1 MGAQP
6 CRVLDAIVQFVS
18 ASTMM
23 KDTFAIVLVAVAAT
37 ASCSDEAAPGDT
49 TESPM
54 ARMISEIQMDALRTE
69 SYTGIDR
76 IGEAVVGALRATLR
90 EEFVLPRNRSLAYA
104 NHPLPIG
111 HGQTISQPFIVA
123 IMTEVLN
130 VEPHHKVLEIGTGSG
145 YQAAVL
151 SHLAAEVYTIE
162 IVPELAE
169 TARKRLERLGYD
181 NVFVR
186 AGDGWYGWPDH
197 APFDGVI
204 ITAVSDEIPPALV
217 EQLSDDG
224 LLVMPVGDDDGFQE
238 LVVYSKRTGVT
249 TPLFPVRFVPLTGD
263 H

>member
-1 MGAQP
+1 MIERKHP
-6 CRVLDAIVQFVS
+6 LIF
-18 ASTMM
+18 
-23 KDTFAIVLVAVAAT
+23 LLAAL
-37 ASCSDEAAPGDT
+37 ASCSVEATPDDT
-49 TESPM
+49 TETPM
-54 ARMISEIQMDALRTE
+54 ARMIAEIQVDARRTA

-76 IGEAVVGALRATLR
+76 IGDAVVGALRATLR

-123 IMTEVLN
+123 IMTEVLK
-130 VEPHHKVLEIGTGSG
+130 VEAHHKVLEIGTGSG

-151 SHLAAEVYTIE
+151 SRLAAEVYTIE

-169 TARKRLERLGYD
+169 TATKRLQRLGYD

-186 AGDGWYGWPDH
+186 TGDGWYGWPEH

-217 EQLSDDG
+217 EQLTGDG
-224 LLVMPVGDDDGFQE
+224 NLVMPLGDDDGFQE
-238 LVVYSKRTGVT
+238 LVVHSKRTGAT

>member
-1 MGAQP
+1 
-6 CRVLDAIVQFVS
+6 
-18 ASTMM
+18 MM
-23 KDTFAIVLVAVAAT
+23 KQPFALVLVLSAAS
-37 ASCSDEAAPGDT
+37 ASCSDEVAPRET
-49 TESPM
+49 TETPM
-54 ARMISEIQMDALRTE
+54 ERMISEIQTDARRTA

-76 IGEAVVGALRATLR
+76 IGDAVVGALRDTLR
-90 EEFVLPRNRSLAYA
+90 EEFVPPRNRSLAYA

-111 HGQTISQPFIVA
+111 HGQTISQPFVVA
-123 IMTEVLN
+123 IMTEVMK

-169 TARKRLERLGYD
+169 TARKRLGRLGYD

-217 EQLSDDG
+217 EQLADDG
-224 LLVMPVGDDDGFQE
+224 LLVMPLGDDDGFQE
-238 LVVYSKRTGVT
+238 LVVYSKRTGVS

>member
-1 MGAQP
+1 
-6 CRVLDAIVQFVS
+6 
-18 ASTMM
+18 
-23 KDTFAIVLVAVAAT
+23 
-37 ASCSDEAAPGDT
+37 
-49 TESPM
+49 
-54 ARMISEIQMDALRTE
+54 
-69 SYTGIDR
+69 
-76 IGEAVVGALRATLR
+76 
-90 EEFVLPRNRSLAYA
+90 PRNRSLAYA

-169 TARKRLERLGYD
+169 TATKRLRRLGYD
-181 NVFVR
+181 NVYVR
-186 AGDGWYGWPDH
+186 TGDGWYGWPEH

-204 ITAVSDEIPPALV
+204 ITAVSDEIPPALL
-217 EQLSDDG
+217 EQLTDDG
-224 LLVMPVGDDDGFQE
+224 LLVMPLGDDDGFQE
-238 LVVYSKRTGVT
+238 LVVYSKRTGVS

>member
-1 MGAQP
+1 MGAP
-6 CRVLDAIVQFVS
+6 PGRVFDVIVQFVNGS
-18 ASTMM
+18 KTM
-23 KDTFAIVLVAVAAT
+23 KRAFALILVAAAAS
-37 ASCSDEAAPGDT
+37 ASCSDEAPPGQT
-49 TESPM
+49 TETPM
-54 ARMISEIQMDALRTE
+54 ERMMSEIQMDARRTA
-69 SYTGIDR
+69 SYTGIDQ
-76 IGEAVVGALRATLR
+76 IGDAVVGAMNATLR

-169 TARKRLERLGYD
+169 TATKRLQRLGYD
-181 NVFVR
+181 NVYVR
-186 AGDGWYGWPDH
+186 TGDGWYGWPEH

-204 ITAVSDEIPPALV
+204 ITAVGDEVPPALL
-217 EQLSDDG
+217 EQLTDDG
-224 LLVMPVGDDDGFQE
+224 LLVMPLGDDDGFQE
-238 LVVYSKRTGVT
+238 LVVYSKRTGVA